1 MTSITLDLEF
11 TRANLD
17 HDCVLLKGLIQI
29 AVEDLPVLAA
39 ELRDAA
45 AGHDASQLHHLGHAI
60 KGLVSNFRAEPLTG
74 LAGQLEQATLGANG
88 LCWPQLVDEIIDA
101 CESTTLALQAEFQ
114 LAPL

>member
-45 AGHDASQLHHLGHAI
+45 ACHDAKQLHHLGHAI
-60 KGLVSNFRAEPLTG
+60 KGLVSNFRAE
-74 LAGQLEQATLGANG
+74 QLEQATLGANG
-88 LCWPQLVDEIIDA
+88 LCWPHLVDEVIDA

>member
-17 HDCVLLKGLIQI
+17 HDCVLLKGLMQI

-45 AGHDASQLHHLGHAI
+45 DGHDVGQLHHLGHAI
-60 KGLVSNFRAEPLTG
+60 KGLVSNFRAEPLTA
-74 LAGQLEQATLGANG
+74 LAEQLEQATLGANG
-88 LCWPQLVDEIIDA
+88 LCWTRLVDEVIEA
-101 CESTTLALQAEFQ
+101 CENTSLALQAELR